1 MAEIRIIYQIE
12 NASFNETPLPE
23 TKRILHEIIA
33 SIENGSQGGL
43 ISDINGNSIGAWV
56 IEGGEQRYKTCT
68 ICNIDL
74 SEVET
79 WRTLCDGCLEHSEGY
94 TD

>member
-74 SEVET
+74 SDSLHPT
-79 WRTLCDGCLEHSEGY
+79 HTLCEECWNDEQLNN
-94 TD
+94 